1 MKTRIILLSLL
12 LCGFASG
19 LQAQVV
25 ESDSAVPDSAA
36 SDSAVPYTTI
46 PDSAVLDS
54 VARLPTS
61 MSFLKKATYSLAG
74 IAGVNLGIWGI
85 NRYVLRANFSSVNS
99 QTIRY
104 NLKSNFE

>member
-36 SDSAVPYTTI
+36 SDSAVPYTTLNPQSYYFQRI
-46 PDSAVLDS
+46 
-54 VARLPTS
+54 
-61 MSFLKKATYSLAG
+61 
-74 IAGVNLGIWGI
+74 
-85 NRYVLRANFSSVNS
+85 
-99 QTIRY
+99 QT
-104 NLKSNFE
+104 LEDE